1 MARAERSKNLR
12 YKRPALE
19 SMGYEEM
26 VCELER
32 ILEECE
38 EVSWYSDDMDTLIA
52 AFDGDDEEA
61 YEFRFAF
68 SDLSAKA
75 ETLYNRVGELE
86 DAQDYDDCTI
96 GIIGNRYQLVGYD
109 SLEEDYCSL
118 TNFES
123 QLAVTTAGKRLMR
136 HTKAEMLSM
145 IGQAVGILVAFLD
158 LRQQY
163 DYLKAA
169 IDVLTDDNRSILK
182 QVREIEKL
190 YEKVAVRYPE
200 QQDVALFDKLLER
213 IPERMWV
220 E

>member
-1 MARAERSKNLR
+1 MRAARAKNLR
-12 YKRPALE
+12 YKRGALA
-19 SMGYEEM
+19 SMGYESM
-26 VCELER
+26 VCELEE

-75 ETLYNRVGELE
+75 ETLYGRMGELE

-96 GIIGNRYQLVGYD
+96 GIIGNRYQLIGYD
-109 SLEEDYCSL
+109 AIEEDYFSL

-123 QLAVTTAGKRLMR
+123 QLAVTEAGKRLMR

-169 IDVLTDDNRSILK
+169 IDVLTNDNRSILK

-200 QQDVALFDKLLER
+200 QQDLELFDKILER
-213 IPERMWV
+213 LPERMWI

>member
-1 MARAERSKNLR
+1 MRAVRAKALR
-12 YKRPALE
+12 HKRGALA
-19 SMGYEEM
+19 SMGYESM
-26 VCELER
+26 MCELEQ

-38 EVSWYSDDMDTLIA
+38 EVSWYSDDMDSLVA

-75 ETLYNRVGELE
+75 ESLYSRVGELE
-86 DAQDYDDCTI
+86 DAQDYDDCTV
-96 GIIGNRYQLVGYD
+96 GIIGRRYELIGYD
-109 SLEEDYCSL
+109 AIEEDYCSL
-118 TNFES
+118 TNYEAD
-123 QLAVTTAGKRLMR
+123 LAVTECGKRLMR

-145 IGQAVGILVAFLD
+145 IGQSVGILLAFLD

-182 QVREIEKL
+182 QVREIEQL
-190 YEKVAVRYPE
+190 YEKVAVQYPE
-200 QQDVALFDKLLER
+200 QQDIELFDKILER
-213 IPERMWV
+213 LPERMWV